1 MIVFGLAAVNKSVFV
16 SACPL
21 FHVRLRHRKFVFYP
35 SHPGGGGSGGDGGKN
50 VKSPVN
56 FMNCRENR

>member
-21 FHVRLRHRKFVFYP
+21 FHVWAP
-35 SHPGGGGSGGDGGKN
+35 ASAAPQN
-50 VKSPVN
+50 VRG
-56 FMNCRENR
+56 FFCQL